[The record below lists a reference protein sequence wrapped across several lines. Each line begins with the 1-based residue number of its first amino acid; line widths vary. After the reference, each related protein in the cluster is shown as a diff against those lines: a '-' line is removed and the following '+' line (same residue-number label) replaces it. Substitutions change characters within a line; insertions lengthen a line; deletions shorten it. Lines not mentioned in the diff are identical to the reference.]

1 MLITLERKVP
11 QRSDG
16 TQNDNND
23 KSKSYLPTSQKSDK
37 VDKPAWA
44 MGIPPLIDL

>member
-11 QRSDG
+11 QRSDR

-23 KSKSYLPTSQKSDK
+23 KSKSYLPSQKSDK

-44 MGIPPLIDL
+44 MGIPTLIDL